1 MASNLPITR
10 TKLIIPQRRR
20 ELLSRP
26 RLLDLLSELLDF
38 RLIIIAAPA
47 GYGKTSLLIDFASN
61 FDWPVCWLALD
72 PLDNDPVRFLSHFVM
87 SIRRQFPEFGE
98 EAINMLKS
106 TPADQLNADY
116 LISALT
122 NDIYDQIAEHFV
134 IVLDDYHL
142 VNANPEIDQFLS
154 DFIQRADDNCHIAI
168 TSRKLLTLPDLPL
181 MVARA
186 QVGGL
191 SVEELAFQPAEIQKL
206 YSQIFDK
213 EIDLNEA
220 VEISTDSEGWITGLL
235 LTSPMLRSGLGEPVR
250 IARASGIGLYEYL
263 AQQVLDQQPLEVR
276 DFLLY
281 SSILEEFNAEMCQEV
296 IGKALSIQADW
307 PRLMEMIFHHN
318 LFVLPVDE
326 EYRWLRYHHLFRDFL
341 QSTINQNHPKEARKI
356 KVQLARYFQENQE
369 WERVFE
375 IFHHLGQKDAISD
388 LIQQVGSEFIAKGKI
403 KKLASW
409 LSELSPME
417 ISGNPALLSIQA
429 SVTFNQGQVQQ
440 GKDMLDQV
448 VGMLRG
454 EKSKEQ
460 LASNLI
466 RRSAALRVLG
476 NYEEAEND
484 ADEAIQLTRSIKE
497 LSPVYSEALRARGV
511 LLYQTGNLKEGLKVL
526 SQALEVCRQT
536 GNLEDQAR
544 IQVEIGAAH
553 ERLGHFMDAEKS
565 YKSSLKYFQ
574 STGDSI
580 WIPNILNNLGV
591 LQHSSG
597 EFVSAFLNL
606 EKSMQYSQVTGNQ
619 RMEGYALAS
628 IGDLYKDL
636 DAFEESKEAYQKAME
651 IAQQIE
657 DQFLAFY
664 IKTAMARLS
673 ISQRDFK
680 KAGLQ
685 IQTAQTMARRSGSS
699 YEAFKISLER
709 CALDFFSGKYSGIV
723 EDLEL
728 ANKYFSSE
736 GHMEDSVRSD
746 ALWMTAL
753 AKLSETAKA
762 SKLIDKFLLG
772 MEEPARYIPSL
783 VMLNELQPAL
793 KLLINKKTLGAK
805 ISSLLEFLE
814 NFRKLIQ
821 KSRRKIRKDA
831 SVVQFAPARLEIRAL
846 GKVEIV
852 VKNRPL
858 TISDW
863 KTQTSRDLFFLF
875 LAHPEGLTKEEI
887 GELMWGELSPAE
899 LKLRFKNAIYRMRH
913 AIGSEVVLFQD
924 NFYQFNRS
932 ADYEYDVQSFLSLT
946 DQAREE
952 KDDEKRIQ
960 LLTRAMEL
968 YKGPYLPDIGDLWVE
983 PDRQRFHELHISNM
997 IALTR
1002 LLINRNNL
1010 GEALFIT
1017 KKTLQTDPYDE
1028 ELHRLVME
1036 IYALTGN
1043 KPAVVKQ
1050 YQIVTKSLRDQI
1062 NAPPSNET
1070 TELYQRLLS

>member
-1 MASNLPITR
+1 MANSLPITR
-10 TKLIIPQRRR
+10 TKLLIPQRRR

-61 FDWPVCWLALD
+61 FDWPVCWLSLD

-87 SIRRQFPEFGE
+87 SIRQQFPDFGM

-206 YSQIFDK
+206 YSQMFGKD
-213 EIDLNEA
+213 IDHREA
-220 VEISTDSEGWITGLL
+220 EEISAASEGWITGLL
-235 LTSPMLRSGLGEPVR
+235 LTSPMLRTGLGEPVR

-263 AQQVLDQQPLEVR
+263 AQQVLDQQPQEVR

-281 SSILEEFNAEMCQEV
+281 SSILEEFSADMCREV

-307 PRLMEMIFHHN
+307 PRLMETIFHNN

-341 QSTINQNHPKEARKI
+341 QSTINQKQPEDARKI
-356 KVQLARYFQENQE
+356 KIQLARYYQDNQE

-375 IFHHLGQKDAISD
+375 IYHNLDQKDAISN

-403 KKLASW
+403 KKLANW
-409 LSELSPME
+409 LNELSPNE
-417 ISGNPALLSIQA
+417 INANPALLSIQA
-429 SVTFNQGQVQQ
+429 SVTFNQGQIQH

-448 VGMLRG
+448 VGMLRA
-454 EKSKEQ
+454 EKSEEQ
-460 LASNLI
+460 LANNLI

-476 NYEEAEND
+476 SYDEAEKD
-484 ADEAIQLTRSIKE
+484 AEEAIQLTKSKKE
-497 LSPVYSEALRARGV
+497 FAPVYSEALRARGA
-511 LLYQTGNLKEGLKVL
+511 LLYQIGKLREGLKVL
-526 SQALEVCRQT
+526 NQALEVCRQT
-536 GNLEDQAR
+536 ENMEDQAR
-544 IQVEIGAAH
+544 IQVEIGAAQ
-553 ERLGHFMDAEKS
+553 ERLGYFRDAEES
-565 YKSSLKYFQ
+565 YKASLKYWQ
-574 STGDSI
+574 SAGDSI

-597 EFVSAFLNL
+597 EFVSAFYNL
-606 EKSMQYSQVTGNQ
+606 EKSMQYSQMTGNQ

-636 DAFEESKEAYQKAME
+636 DAYEESEDAYQKAME

-673 ISQRDFK
+673 ISRRDFK

-699 YEAFKISLER
+699 YESFKISLEK

-728 ANKYFSSE
+728 ANKYFSNE
-736 GHMEDSVRSD
+736 GHIEDSVRSE
-746 ALWMTAL
+746 AFWMIAL
-753 AKLSETAKA
+753 AKLGESPKA
-762 SKLIDKFLLG
+762 EKLINKFILG
-772 MEEPARYIPSL
+772 IEEPARYLPSQ
-783 VMLNELQPAL
+783 VMLNELQSVL
-793 KLLINKKTLGAK
+793 KTLFNKKGLGEK
-805 ISSLLEFLE
+805 ISTLHEYLEDFK
-814 NFRKLIQ
+814 KLAQ

-852 VKNRPL
+852 VKNRSL

-875 LAHPEGLTKEEI
+875 LAHPEGLTKEEV

-913 AIGSEVVLFQD
+913 AIGSEAVLFQD

-932 ADYEYDVQSFLSLT
+932 VDYEYDVQSFLSLT

-960 LLTRAMEL
+960 LLTRAVEL

-983 PDRQRFHELHISNM
+983 PDRQRFHELQISNV
-997 IALTR
+997 IALIR
-1002 LLINRNNL
+1002 LLIKRNALN
-1010 GEALFIT
+1010 EALTIA
-1017 KKTLQTDPYDE
+1017 KKALQTDPYDE

-1036 IYALTGN
+1036 IYSLSGN

-1050 YQIVTKSLRDQI
+1050 YQTVTKSLRDQI

-1070 TELYQRLLS
+1070 TELYQRLMS